1 MAYTIYK
8 KDGTILATIPD
19 GGKNTSATGLTLP
32 GPNYVGYGPELNENL
47 VYLLEN
53 FASNITPAY
62 TSLEGQLWFNKA
74 SQRLEVFTK
83 QGDQTYYSPVSG
95 ITNSGITP
103 SLSKESDIWFNQTTN
118 QMFIND
124 AGNFKLVGPQYTKA
138 MGVSGA
144 IPVVVNDAVTT
155 GVTHNIVKIQFGDTT
170 LATFSQSTAFSP
182 SPEIP
187 GIPTVFSGLTLNNT
201 LFTGPSQFYANA
213 NVAAYLP
220 LDSTITTINSTISA
234 TNLALSANIDAA
246 NAAIITANVGMLD
259 RVNELSAVGNLN
271 LSTAVTDLTSYINST
286 VATAESNSAV
296 LISNVQSYVNSTLSN
311 VTAANAAIASVSSAW
326 QANAVTQNSQ
336 IITLQTQVYANAN
349 VAAYLPIYSGNI
361 SANIVTA
368 ATPAYN
374 DIGTRVATTAYVHSV
389 LPAGMIMMWGGSV
402 GSIPTG
408 WQLCNGSNGT
418 PDLRDRFIV
427 GAGTSY
433 PVGNIGGNTSIT
445 LSSSNLP
452 AHTHSLS
459 LTGTSG
465 AAGGHLHTAT
475 STVSDPGHAHT
486 VTDSNI
492 ISGSGLYV
500 YPQLTGQTPSTTTRT
515 TSTATTGVTVG
526 TTVAAVADHTHTL
539 SLTGT
544 SGSVGSG
551 TSVDTRPPYYA
562 LCYIQKMY

>member
-8 KDGTILATIPD
+8 KDGTLLATIPD

-53 FASNITPAY
+53 FASNISPTY

-95 ITNSGITP
+95 ITNSGVLP
-103 SLSKESDIWFNQTTN
+103 SLAKESDIWFNQTTN

-124 AGNFKLVGPQYTKA
+124 AGTFKLVGPQYTKA

-155 GVTHNIVKIQFGDTT
+155 GVTHNIVKIQFGDTV
-170 LATFSQSTAFSP
+170 LATFSSDTAFSP
-182 SPEIP
+182 SPEIV
-187 GIPTVFSGLTLNNT
+187 GIPRVLTGLTLNNN

-220 LDSTITTINSTISA
+220 LDSTIIGINSTIS
-234 TNLALSANIDAA
+234 TQGLSLSANIEAA
-246 NAAIITANVGMLD
+246 NAAIITANVGMLAY
-259 RVNELSAVGNLN
+259 VNS
-271 LSTAVTDLTSYINST
+271 LSTAGNLSLATSVTDLTSYINST
-286 VATAESNSAV
+286 VATSEANSAA

-326 QANAVTQNSQ
+326 QANAVTQQSQ
-336 IITLQTQVYANAN
+336 IATLQTQVYANAN
-349 VAAYLPIYSGNI
+349 VAAYLPIYGGNI
-361 SANIVTA
+361 SGAVVTA
-368 ATPAYN
+368 TTPAYTDN
-374 DIGTRVATTAYVHSV
+374 STRVATTAYVNSV
-389 LPAGMIMMWGGSV
+389 LPAGMIVMWGGSV
-402 GSIPTG
+402 GSIPAG
-408 WQLCNGSNGT
+408 WHLCNGQNGT
-418 PDLRDRFIV
+418 PDLRDRFVV
-427 GAGTSY
+427 GASGSY
-433 PVGNIGGNTSIT
+433 AVGNVGGSNSVT

-452 AHTHSLS
+452 AHAHSVS
-459 LTGTSG
+459 VTGTSG
-465 AAGGHLHTAT
+465 AAGGHLHNAT

-500 YPQLTGQTPSTTTRT
+500 YPQVTGQTPSTTTRA
-515 TSTATTGVTVG
+515 TSTSGTGITVG

-539 SLTGT
+539 SLSGT

-551 TSVDTRPPYYA
+551 ASVDIRPPFYA